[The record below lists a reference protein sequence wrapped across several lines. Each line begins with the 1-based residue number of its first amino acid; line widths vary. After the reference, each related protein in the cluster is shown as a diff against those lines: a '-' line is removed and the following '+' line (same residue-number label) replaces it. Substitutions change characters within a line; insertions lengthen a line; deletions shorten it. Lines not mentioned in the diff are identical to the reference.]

1 MKMRTWSLMFIL
13 VSMVSGCTPRSGRI
27 DIAGSTTILPI
38 AQAVAEAYM
47 NTNETAA
54 ISVRGGGSSVGLT
67 SIIEENIDIAIA
79 SRGVSSRELKRA
91 VEAGVK
97 PVITAIAH
105 DAVTIIVHP
114 DNPVRNLTI
123 NQLQGIFAGT
133 ITNWMQVGGLDMAIA
148 VISRDVSSGSFEVF
162 SEIVL
167 DSTRI
172 TDGAM
177 RLPSNNAVAT
187 AVSYTPGSI
196 GYVGMGYVHDGIK
209 ALSVNGIMPS
219 EETVHNAHYALARP
233 LFMVTLASAKPE
245 IKDFI
250 DYVLSAAG
258 QKIVAAQGY
267 IVLRRD
273 EL

>member
-1 MKMRTWSLMFIL
+1 MKKQGLMLIL
-13 VSMVSGCTPRSGRI
+13 MSILLGCAPRSGRI

-47 NTNETAA
+47 ETNETAA

-67 SIIEENIDIAIA
+67 SIIEKTIDIAIA
-79 SRGVSSRELKRA
+79 SRAVSEIEEQRA
-91 VEAGVK
+91 AEAGV
-97 PVITAIAH
+97 TLLAFTIAH
-105 DAVTIIVHP
+105 DAVTIVVHP
-114 DNPVRNLTI
+114 DNPVNDLSI
-123 NQLQGIFAGT
+123 AQLQGIFAGD
-133 ITNWMQVGGLDMAIA
+133 ITNWNQVGGADLAIA

-167 DSTRI
+167 DSTRVI
-172 TDGAM
+172 DGAM

-196 GYVGMGYVHDGIK
+196 GYVGMGYVHSGIK
-209 ALSVNGIMPS
+209 ALSVNGTMPS
-219 EETVHNAHYALARP
+219 AKAVHDASYPLARP
-233 LFMVTLASAKPE
+233 LYMVTLASAKPE

-250 DYVLSAAG
+250 DYLLSVAG
-258 QKIVAAQGY
+258 QKIVTEQGY
-267 IVLRRD
+267 IALHRE